1 MAVNDSEI
9 NINSTNIETAKIMN
23 KIESNIELIKNK
35 SGYGSVTIGIYDR
48 KVSNIKATISEDLI
62 IKIK

>member
-1 MAVNDSEI
+1 MSEVNF
-9 NINSTNIETAKIMN
+9 NSVNIETKKIMI

-35 SGYGSVTIGIYDR
+35 SGYGSVTIAIYDK

-62 IKIK
+62 SKVK

>member
-1 MAVNDSEI
+1 MVVNDSEI
-9 NINSTNIETAKIMN
+9 NFNSVSIETAKVMN
-23 KIESNIELIKNK
+23 KIESHIELIKNK
-35 SGYGSVTIGIYDR
+35 SGYGSVTIGIYDK